1 MTCSTTSSEG
11 KVKLEDIKK
20 EELPD
25 ELQKMTLAEQ
35 KEYLD
40 KLDKKR
46 DELRKEAMEL
56 DKKRNEFITQK
67 QKEDAGK
74 GKAGFD
80 GQVLEI
86 LRKQAAKNKIEY

>member
-1 MTCSTTSSEG
+1 M
-11 KVKLEDIKK
+11 
-20 EELPD
+20 
-25 ELQKMTLAEQ
+25 
-35 KEYLD
+35 
-40 KLDKKR
+40 R
-46 DELRKEAMEL
+46 L